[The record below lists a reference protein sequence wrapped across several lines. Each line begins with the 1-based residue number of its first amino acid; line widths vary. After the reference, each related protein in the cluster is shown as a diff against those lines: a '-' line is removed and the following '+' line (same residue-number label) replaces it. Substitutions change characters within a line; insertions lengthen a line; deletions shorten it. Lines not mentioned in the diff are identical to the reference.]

1 MYRDINKMED
11 GCRFWIE
18 DTFHLLDRCSV
29 SMQLSYTFSSINVPY
44 SVGEKSVRKKV
55 IHSKE

>member
-11 GCRFWIE
+11 GCRFWFE
-18 DTFHLLDRCSV
+18 DTFHLQDQRIV
-29 SMQLSYTFSSINVPY
+29 SEQLSYTFSSINVPY
-44 SVGEKSVRKKV
+44 SVGEKSVRKIV

>member
-11 GCRFWIE
+11 GFRFWFE
-18 DTFHLLDRCSV
+18 DTFHLPDIV
-29 SMQLSYTFSSINVPY
+29 STPLSYTFSSINVPY
-44 SVGEKSVRKKV
+44 SVGEKSVRKIV

>member
-11 GCRFWIE
+11 GCRFWFE
-18 DTFHLLDRCSV
+18 DTFHLPDPSIV
-29 SMQLSYTFSSINVPY
+29 STQHSYTFSSINVPY
-44 SVGEKSVRKKV
+44 SVGEKSVRKIV

>member
-11 GCRFWIE
+11 DCRFWFE
-18 DTFHLLDRCSV
+18 DTFHLLDLVIV
-29 SMQLSYTFSSINVPY
+29 STQLSYTFSSINVPY
-44 SVGEKSVRKKV
+44 SVGEKSVRKIV